1 MYGLTESKAVWT
13 MLSHKKISVSANI
26 RSYCTLKVTHYQ
38 LINKPQLSVP
48 GSPTFA
54 LTTALHPFSHA
65 SHDFLDSR
73 NGIAFHSWT
82 RAFSS
87 SFTLFNGWWFPRILL
102 FRMSQTCLIGA
113 RSGERLGQ
121 GKVFTLF
128 VCKKIDVS
136 RTVCGLALPCWK
148 TNPLCLVINHIQ
160 LLIALLENETVVSSH
175 KSYPT
180 ANCPAGK
187 RNRCV

>member
-1 MYGLTESKAVWT
+1 MYHTKNLIFS
-13 MLSHKKISVSANI
+13 NI
-26 RSYCTLKVTHYQ
+26 RSYGTLKVTHYQ
-38 LINKPQLSVP
+38 LINKPKLSVP
-48 GSPTFA
+48 GPPTVCINNCPASFVHA
-54 LTTALHPFSHA
+54 PHNSLTL
-65 SHDFLDSR
+65 L
-73 NGIAFHSWT
+73 
-82 RAFSS
+82 
-87 SFTLFNGWWFPRILL
+87 NGWWFLRIFL

-175 KSYPT
+175 RSYPT